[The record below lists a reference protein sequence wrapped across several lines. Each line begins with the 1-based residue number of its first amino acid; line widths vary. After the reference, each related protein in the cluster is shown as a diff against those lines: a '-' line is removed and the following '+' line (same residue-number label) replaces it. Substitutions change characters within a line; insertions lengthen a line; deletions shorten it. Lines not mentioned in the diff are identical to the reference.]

1 MGTKIVKNQKFS
13 LSLHP
18 NLTKVEMKKVLIL
31 LLAVICQTLYAQKQ
45 ATTMTNPV
53 LFADV
58 PDIDIIRVDNTYYMV
73 STTMHFAPG
82 CGIMKSKDLV
92 NWEIVNYAYDELDNG
107 DNFRLLNGKS
117 EYSQGSWAANL
128 RYDPYEKMYYMIM
141 TCNTTGRTYFY
152 VTDDI
157 ENGKWHWSITDKCY
171 DPGLLFE
178 DTGTEMKKYVLHP
191 ADTFDDHAMYLRE
204 MKVDED
210 WNVTVGE
217 RHKVIDYANLENPAR
232 GLRAEGYHGYKIG
245 DYYYIFMIQGMDGQ
259 RQEIVWRS
267 KSLQNG
273 QWEGRLVFGGEMVDE
288 SGNVA
293 MQTNGIGQ
301 GGIVETPDGKW
312 WCFLFK
318 DYGSVGRMPMWL
330 PMTWSADGWPVV
342 GNGTTDKLP
351 IGKNMTTPYRVN
363 LPASKGI
370 GIVLND
376 EFKTWKPK
384 KSKSRF
390 GARYEQSILGDGTRG
405 RLNPVWQWNHIPD
418 AQGWSLTERKGWLRL
433 TTTSLAHNIRDAHN
447 TLTQRSYG
455 PTCTGEVLMDASQLK
470 DGDYAGLSAF
480 QNRYGF
486 VGVKRENGQLYVVMH
501 RAMDKGDANGKEIAR
516 VPLTQHQV
524 YLRTTM
530 DFTDLTDKATF
541 FYSLDGKQWTA
552 IGDTLQMAYD
562 WPDFCGYRFALFHFA
577 TKEVGGKAD
586 FDWFHVRD

>member
-1 MGTKIVKNQKFS
+1 MAAS
-13 LSLHP
+13 
-18 NLTKVEMKKVLIL
+18 
-31 LLAVICQTLYAQKQ
+31 AQKE
-45 ATTMTNPV
+45 TSMMTNPV

-58 PDIDIIRVDNTYYMV
+58 PDLDIIRVDDVYYMV

-92 NWEIVNYAYDELDNG
+92 NWEIVNYAYDELDEG

-128 RYDPYEKMYYMIM
+128 RYDPYEKMFYMIM
-141 TCNTTGRTYFY
+141 TCNTTGKTYFY

-157 ENGKWHWSITDKCY
+157 EHGKWHCSITNKCY

-178 DTGTEMKKYVLHP
+178 DTGMEMKKYVLHP

-204 MKVDED
+204 ITVDKD

-245 DYYYIFMIQGMDGQ
+245 DYYYIFMIQGCDGQ

-267 KSLQNG
+267 KSLFDG
-273 QWEGRLVFGGEMVDE
+273 KWEGRLVFGGEMTDNQ
-288 SGNVA
+288 GNIV

-301 GGIVETPDGKW
+301 GGIVETPDGRW

-318 DYGSVGRMPMWL
+318 DYGSVGRMPIWL
-330 PMTWSADGWPVV
+330 PMTWSDDGWPVV
-342 GNGTTDKLP
+342 GRSALQDACQSKNGTTDKLP
-351 IGKNMTTPYRVN
+351 AGKNMTTPYCVD

-370 GIVLND
+370 NIVQSD
-376 EFKTWKPK
+376 EFNVWKPK

-390 GARYEQSILGDGTRG
+390 GSWKAGLK
-405 RLNPVWQWNHIPD
+405 LCWQWNHIPD
-418 AQGWSLTERKGWLRL
+418 NNGWSLTERKGWLRL
-433 TTTSLAHNIRDAHN
+433 KTTSVVHNIRDARN
-447 TLTQRSYG
+447 SLTQRAFE
-455 PTCTGEVLMDASQLK
+455 PTCTGEVLLDASGLK
-470 DGDYAGLSAF
+470 NGDVAGLSAF

-486 VGVKRENGQLYVVMH
+486 VGVKRENGKFFIVMH
-501 RAMDKGDANGKEIAR
+501 RAMEKGDADGKEITR
-516 VPLTQHQV
+516 IPLTQNQV

-530 DFTDLTDKATF
+530 DFTDRTDKATF
-541 FYSLDGKQWTA
+541 FYSPDGYQWQP
-552 IGDTLQMAYD
+552 IGDTLQMHYD
-562 WPDFCGYRFALFHFA
+562 WPDFCGYRFALFHYA

-586 FDWFHVRD
+586 FDWFHVKQ

>member
-1 MGTKIVKNQKFS
+1 MI
-13 LSLHP
+13 
-18 NLTKVEMKKVLIL
+18 KKLLIAL
-31 LLAVICQTLYAQKQ
+31 LICASAMAASAQKE
-45 ATTMTNPV
+45 TSMMTNPV

-58 PDIDIIRVDNTYYMV
+58 PDLDIIRVDDVYYMV

-92 NWEIVNYAYDELDNG
+92 NWEIVNYAYDELDEG

-128 RYDPYEKMYYMIM
+128 RYDPYEKMFYMIM
-141 TCNTTGRTYFY
+141 TCNTTGKTYFY

-157 ENGKWHWSITDKCY
+157 EHGKWHCSITNKCY

-178 DTGTEMKKYVLHP
+178 DTGMEMKKYVLHP

-204 MKVDED
+204 ITVDKD

-245 DYYYIFMIQGMDGQ
+245 DYYYIFMIQGCDGQ

-267 KSLQNG
+267 KSLFDG
-273 QWEGRLVFGGEMVDE
+273 KWEGRLVFGGEMTDNQ
-288 SGNVA
+288 GNIV

-301 GGIVETPDGKW
+301 GGIVETPDGRW

-318 DYGSVGRMPMWL
+318 DYGSVGRMPIWL
-330 PMTWSADGWPVV
+330 PMTWSDDGWPVV
-342 GNGTTDKLP
+342 GRSALQDACQSKNGTTDKLP
-351 IGKNMTTPYRVN
+351 AGKNMTTPYCVD

-370 GIVLND
+370 NIVQSD
-376 EFKTWKPK
+376 EFNVWKPK

-390 GARYEQSILGDGTRG
+390 GSWKAGLK
-405 RLNPVWQWNHIPD
+405 LCWQWNHIPD
-418 AQGWSLTERKGWLRL
+418 NNGWSLTERKGWLRL
-433 TTTSLAHNIRDAHN
+433 MTTSVVHNIRDARN
-447 TLTQRSYG
+447 SLTQRVFG
-455 PTCTGEVLMDASQLK
+455 PTCTGEVLLDASGLK
-470 DGDYAGLSAF
+470 DGDVAGLSAF

-486 VGVKRENGQLYVVMH
+486 VGVKRENGKLFIVMH
-501 RAMDKGDANGKEIAR
+501 RAMEKGDADGKEITR
-516 VPLTQHQV
+516 IPLTQNQV

-530 DFTDLTDKATF
+530 DFTDRTDKATF
-541 FYSLDGKQWTA
+541 FYSPDGYQWQP
-552 IGDTLQMAYD
+552 IGDTLQMHYD
-562 WPDFCGYRFALFHFA
+562 WPDFCGYRFALFHYA

-586 FDWFHVRD
+586 FDWFHVKQ